1 MNNTTPAATLALNMG
16 QVASFEAPP
25 SSPPSAQCHHE
36 AGSELQDRASE
47 LTTLAHKL
55 LTDEL
60 SRHGNGISRFHSY
73 ALWQLVSSF
82 TEQGLQIRTGRYAY
96 ALPCGAGKTL
106 SVIAWIAAQYRI
118 GLGLSIAVSAQQIDS
133 LCVIKSGLIEAGV
146 PENQIG
152 IRHTK
157 GQAAAWPDTGEEDR
171 PIMLGSHARIRGK
184 DDMPTFCTHRGAPRS
199 LLIWDES
206 LIASDATTLPMKL
219 TETALAHFADPLR
232 RPLMLSILTR
242 LQSSVR
248 DERAALNT
256 EKPPNTITLISE
268 AESDAVLAELGNPY
282 CSGVTESELLNTA
295 RQALNMLKHPVSLLD
310 VGAGLTGE
318 GLMRYRIMVAPE
330 LKNIAVLDAS
340 FAVRELCKADGT
352 VLDGTSE
359 AMSNFKS
366 YANVCVK
373 QTSVASGHYQFLSRK
388 AERCV
393 AIDAAVESVRTIP
406 TNESVLVFTFKDAND
421 VTQRRLIEAFE
432 DAGIDLAA
440 KLPCG
445 TQRISLSTWGK
456 HTTENSFSHCRHVVL
471 LGVLRMSRLSL
482 AASMAGQKNDLLYRM
497 SNEAL
502 GAAELSELAS
512 NIMQAMC
519 RGSCRKVD
527 AEGNAHPMTVHLL
540 TKEAGLRELLQRAMR
555 GLNWETINVAAPR
568 QATRTEQA
576 AEEIAAFVLALPRET
591 LKVSKKAIFAA
602 TNVNLASAAKAEAMS
617 LAMEKLREHA
627 FHRME
632 PAWTPHGL
640 SLVRSASTGR
650 EALEVIA
657 RLKASL
663 GSNKFLM
670 EAPEAI

>member
-1 MNNTTPAATLALNMG
+1 MDNTSIPTDLAATAMHNDSYATPL
-16 QVASFEAPP
+16 
-25 SSPPSAQCHHE
+25 SANH
-36 AGSELQDRASE
+36 AGEVRRASHRAPE
-47 LTTLAHKL
+47 LTALAHKL
-55 LTDEL
+55 LLEEL
-60 SRHGNGISRFHSY
+60 ARHGNSISRLHAF
-73 ALWQLVSSF
+73 ALWQLVSSL
-82 TEQGLQIRTGRYAY
+82 TDQGLQIRPGRYAY

-106 SVIAWIAAQYRI
+106 GVIAWIAAQHRL

-133 LCVIKSGLIEAGV
+133 LCVIKSGLIKAGV

-157 GQAAAWPDTGEEDR
+157 GHAAAWPDTGEEDR

-184 DDMPTFCTHRGAPRS
+184 DDMPTFCTHRGAPRH

-219 TETALAHFADPLR
+219 TETALAYFADPFK
-232 RPLMLSILTR
+232 RPLMFSTLTR
-242 LQSSVR
+242 LQAAVQG
-248 DERAALNT
+248 ERAALNT
-256 EKPPNTITLISE
+256 GKPPTTITLISE
-268 AESDAVLAELGNPY
+268 AESDAVLAELGSPY
-282 CSGVTESELLNTA
+282 CSCVAESDLLKTA

-310 VGAGLTGE
+310 VGAGQTGE

-340 FAVRELCKADGT
+340 FAVRELCKADAT
-352 VLDGTSE
+352 VLDGTTE

-366 YANVCVK
+366 YAKVCVK

-388 AERCV
+388 KECCV
-393 AIDAAVESVRTIP
+393 AIDAAVESVRSIP
-406 TNESVLVFTFKDAND
+406 ANESVLVFTFKDAND
-421 VTQRRLIEAFE
+421 VTQRRLLEALE
-432 DAGIDLAA
+432 NAGINTAT

-445 TQRISLSTWGK
+445 TPRISISTWGK

-497 SNEAL
+497 SNEAI

-527 AEGNAHPMTVHLL
+527 AEGNAHAMTVHLL
-540 TKEAGLRELLQRAMR
+540 TKEVGLQELLQRAMR
-555 GLNWETINVAAPR
+555 GLNWETINVVAPR

-602 TNVNLASAAKAEAMS
+602 TKVTLASAAKAEAMS
-617 LAMEKLREHA
+617 LAMEKLREDA
-627 FHRME
+627 YRRME

-640 SLVRSASTGR
+640 SLVRGASTGR
-650 EALEVIA
+650 EAMEFIA

-663 GSNKFLM
+663 RSNRFLM
-670 EAPEAI
+670 EASEAI